1 MYTIPRQNQSHYRI
15 RSIESITQTTVLVAL
30 AVPPL
35 EIARAKVAM
44 FAMRSAMFRTKPDS
58 STTCLE
64 LPCWLWLLS
73 SHTWSPEKLGKRNMA
88 ISGLDDSCNGC
99 CIVWH
104 AWALMTWSVSRVFV
118 ECEAVSSSVCIHT
131 GSVDASEAV

>member
-64 LPCWLWLLS
+64 LPCWFVAVVEPYLVTRKIGQAQHGYIWLRRQLQRML
-73 SHTWSPEKLGKRNMA
+73 HRLARVGA
-88 ISGLDDSCNGC
+88 DDLVGL
-99 CIVWH
+99 
-104 AWALMTWSVSRVFV
+104 
-118 ECEAVSSSVCIHT
+118 
-131 GSVDASEAV
+131 